1 MTSTSSDAMA
11 ALRRKLTALATTF
24 VAVVLAVAGVVLV
37 SWQHRQLVG
46 GVDDTLRRDADA
58 VQASLAGGSVLG
70 GNTGDERGV
79 QVVRADGSVLT
90 ASAILAGEPSLA
102 ASPARGD
109 RVQTVRL
116 PIDDDSFR
124 LLSRRV
130 DLPSGTFTI
139 HVVETLSDVHDSVG
153 ALTDSL
159 LIAFP
164 VMLVLLALL
173 TWWLVGRTL
182 RPVAAAARRQEQF
195 VADASHELRTPLAR
209 ARTRLEVD
217 LAHPEGVEAV
227 DTMAIVLSE
236 LRNLERLI
244 DDLLFLARH
253 DAGVTRRDG
262 VTDLDDVVFA
272 EVQAMR
278 ADTPAL
284 TVDTSAVSA
293 ARVRGDGGDLA
304 RAVRNVLDNA
314 RRHASSRVGVALA
327 ETNGDVTLIID
338 DDGPGIPA
346 EHREEVFDRFVRID
360 AARTPGTANTGLGL
374 AIARDI
380 VVRHGGAIAVTD
392 SAMGGSRLTISLPR
406 AD

>member
-1 MTSTSSDAMA
+1 MV

-24 VAVVLAVAGVVLV
+24 VAVVLAVTGVVLV
-37 SWQHRQLVG
+37 SWQHRQLLG

-58 VQASLAGGSVLG
+58 TQASLEAGSVVG

-79 QVVRADGSVLT
+79 QVVRADGTVLT
-90 ASAILAGEPSLA
+90 ASAILAGEPPLA
-102 ASPARGD
+102 ATPTTGD
-109 RVQTVRL
+109 RLQTVRL

-124 LLSRRV
+124 LISRRV

-139 HVVETLSDVHDSVG
+139 HLVETLSDVHDSVR

-164 VMLVLLALL
+164 ALLVLLAVL

-182 RPVAAAARRQEQF
+182 RPVAAAAQRQEQF

-217 LAHPEGVEAV
+217 IAHPAGVDAA
-227 DTMAIVLSE
+227 DTMATVLAE
-236 LRNLERLI
+236 LRDLERLV
-244 DDLLFLARH
+244 DDLLFLARN
-253 DAGVTRRDG
+253 DADIRPRRDD

-278 ADTPAL
+278 ADAPTL

-314 RRHASSRVGVALA
+314 RRHASARVGVALA
-327 ETNGDVTLIID
+327 ESNGDVTLTIE
-338 DDGPGIPA
+338 DDGPGISA
-346 EHREEVFDRFVRID
+346 DRRADVFDRFVRID
-360 AARTPGTANTGLGL
+360 TARPPGSGNTGLGL

-380 VVRHGGAIAVTD
+380 VVRHGGAIDITD
-392 SAMGGSRLTISLPR
+392 SVWGGSRLTISLPR